1 MTTPL
6 PRRLAA
12 LADRWEAMPGHLR
25 GVALCLAAG
34 SVFTIMNW
42 MIKTAGTTL
51 PAAEVGFFR
60 ALIGL
65 LFTLPLALAVMGWN
79 AFRTPHMGRH
89 ALRGALGAASMVLSF
104 YAMIHLPLAEATAY
118 NFSKSLF
125 VVPLAAFFLGERLNP
140 GRIAAVLVGFGG
152 VLVMLRPD
160 TGFAGGMSPA
170 AGAALAAAF
179 LIGFI
184 VVLVKQL
191 MRTEAPTT
199 VLLYFGVFMTLFSA
213 IPAAFVWRMP
223 VGHEWTVLIAIG
235 ALGTAAQS
243 LIIRAYRAA
252 DATMLAPIEYI
263 QLVFAAAIG
272 FTMFGDIP
280 TWASVAGAGLI
291 VASGLWLTWRE
302 RNRPPANSKPKV

>member
-1 MTTPL
+1 
-6 PRRLAA
+6 
-12 LADRWEAMPGHLR
+12 MPGHLR
-25 GVALCLAAG
+25 GIALCLAAG
-34 SVFTIMNW
+34 SVFTCMNW

-65 LFTLPLALAVMGWN
+65 LFTVPLALAVMGWN
-79 AFRTPHMGRH
+79 AFNTQHLARH
-89 ALRGALGAASMVLSF
+89 AMRGALGAASMVLSF

-125 VVPLAAFFLGERLNP
+125 VVPLAAVFLGERLNA
-140 GRIAAVLVGFGG
+140 GRIGAVLVGFAG

-160 TGFAGGMSPA
+160 GGYAGGVSVA
-170 AGAALAAAF
+170 AGAALTAAF

-223 VGHEWTVLIAIG
+223 EGHEWTVLIVIG

-243 LIIRAYRAA
+243 LIIRAYKAA

-263 QLVFAAAIG
+263 QLVFAAGIG
-272 FTMFGDIP
+272 FTVFGDIP
-280 TWASVAGAGLI
+280 TWATVGGAALI

-302 RNRPPANSKPKV
+302 RRRPPQPPNPKVKV